1 MYNGNSLIR
10 CDRLIEEETKM
21 IQKRFIPNANTK
33 RWFWG
38 MVTVVGVLLG
48 LGIGQVVQF
57 QEVMA
62 ESQEDSFSQLTADL
76 NALKAEHERIQ
87 AKWQSELLAQV
98 VPTLVDEPRDVKRQ
112 FVDFLEE
119 LGSPGTSA
127 LIAMLQDPAARVREK
142 AVEALGKIGEQERK
156 AGRSP
161 DAAAIGLAMALED
174 SSERVLRQA
183 LQELDD
189 VRPTSPESLGVVV
202 PALIAARTTDS
213 SSVRDD
219 VIDVL
224 GLIGE
229 MLAEDGKNTDTIRDA
244 LIAGLK
250 DKSTKVRTNAI
261 SELSDIRAAS
271 TETFTALIGALS
283 DSSKS
288 VRARTEDALIEL
300 GEDAAATLTPMLADT
315 LANNPSTVTR
325 GHIVDVLGAIG
336 EELVDDGNSGEI
348 VVKPLLIALGDSAE
362 DVRRN
367 AADELGEMRATSPD
381 VLAALTHALND
392 SSKAVRNAA
401 KKAIRRIEAV
411 K

>member
-1 MYNGNSLIR
+1 
-10 CDRLIEEETKM
+10 M
-21 IQKRFIPNANTK
+21 IQKRFIRNANTK

-174 SSERVLRQA
+174 SSERVLRQT

-189 VRPTSPESLGVVV
+189 VRPTSTESLGVVV
-202 PALIAARTTDS
+202 PALIAARKTDS

-244 LIAGLK
+244 LIMSID

-261 SELSDIRAAS
+261 SELSDIRATS
-271 TETFTALIGALS
+271 TETFTALVGALS

-288 VRARTEDALIEL
+288 VRARAEDALIEL
-300 GEDAAATLTPMLADT
+300 CEDAAATVAPMLADT

-367 AADELGEMRATSPD
+367 AADELGEMRATSPE
-381 VLAALTHALND
+381 VRAALTHALND

>member
-1 MYNGNSLIR
+1 
-10 CDRLIEEETKM
+10 M

-57 QEVMA
+57 QVVMA
-62 ESQEDSFSQLTADL
+62 ESQEDSFSQLTAELD
-76 NALKAEHERIQ
+76 ALKAKHEMLQ

-98 VPTLVDEPRDVKRQ
+98 VPTLADESRDVKRQ

-142 AVEALGKIGEQERK
+142 AVEALGKIGEHERK

-202 PALIAARTTDS
+202 PALIAARMTDS

-300 GEDAAATLTPMLADT
+300 GEDTAATLTPMLADT

-336 EELVDDGNSGEI
+336 EELVDEGNSGEI
-348 VVKPLLIALGDSAE
+348 VIKPLLVALGDSAE

-381 VLAALTHALND
+381 VRAALTHALND